1 MRDDVDCAMTIEWES
16 AVRDVGRLAALER
29 STLAEID
36 HEDPFDRLLELAI
49 TVTGAPRGVITYV
62 NAERTTAVSSFG
74 FPEGLD
80 LHAPIAYSF
89 CRFVV
94 ATRQPFI
101 VEDAH
106 HDPRTIGDPAIDA
119 FAAVSW
125 IGYAIEDDDG
135 FILGTF
141 CLMDAEPRQWSPT
154 DILAVATLASAATS
168 ELALRKVRAEV
179 ALLRR
184 DAGMTVDPAP

>member
-1 MRDDVDCAMTIEWES
+1 MTIDWES

-29 STLAEID
+29 SALAGID
-36 HEDPFDRLLELAI
+36 REDAFDRLLELAVTI
-49 TVTGAPRGVITYV
+49 TGAPRGVITYV
-62 NAERTTAVSSFG
+62 NAERTTAISGMG
-74 FPEGLD
+74 FPEGVD
-80 LHAPIAYSF
+80 LHAPIEYSF

-106 HDPRTIGDPAIDA
+106 HDPRTVDDPAIDA

-141 CLMDAEPRQWSPT
+141 CLMDAEPREWSPT
-154 DILAVATLASAATS
+154 DILTVATLARAAS
-168 ELALRKVRAEV
+168 SEV
-179 ALLRR
+179 ALRMARTEIILLRS
-184 DAGMTVDPAP
+184 DAGIAVDPGPDQA

>member
-1 MRDDVDCAMTIEWES
+1 MTIEWQS

-29 STLAEID
+29 SALAEVD
-36 HEDPFDRLLELAI
+36 HEDAFDRLLELAI
-49 TVTGAPRGVITYV
+49 TITGAPRGVITFV
-62 NAERTTAVSSFG
+62 NAEKTTAISGFG

-80 LHAPIAYSF
+80 LQAPIEYSF

-94 ATRQPFI
+94 ATSQPFI

-125 IGYAIEDDDG
+125 IGYAVEDDDG

-141 CLMDAEPRQWSPT
+141 CLMDAEPREWSPRDVLT
-154 DILAVATLASAATS
+154 VATLARAATS
-168 ELALRKVRAEV
+168 EVALRMARAEI

-184 DAGMTVDPAP
+184 GAAMTVDPGPDLA

>member
-1 MRDDVDCAMTIEWES
+1 MTVEWEP

-29 STLAEID
+29 STLATVV
-36 HEDPFDRLLELAI
+36 HEDAFDRLLELAVA
-49 TVTGAPRGVITYV
+49 VTGAPRGVITFV
-62 NAERTTAVSSFG
+62 NAERTTAISGVG
-74 FPEGLD
+74 FAEGLD
-80 LHAPIAYSF
+80 LHAPIEYSF

-125 IGYAIEDDDG
+125 IGYGIEDDDG
-135 FILGTF
+135 FVLGTF

-154 DILAVATLASAATS
+154 DILTVATLARAATS
-168 ELALRKVRAEV
+168 ELALRRARAEI
-179 ALLRR
+179 ALLRH
-184 DAGMTVDPAP
+184 DAGTAVEPEPDQG

>member
-1 MRDDVDCAMTIEWES
+1 VRIDWGS
-16 AVRDVGRLAALER
+16 AVRDVARLAALER
-29 STLAEID
+29 STLAEVER
-36 HEDPFDRLLELAI
+36 EDAFDRLLELAVA
-49 TVTGAPRGVITYV
+49 VTGAPRGVITFV
-62 NAERTTAVSSFG
+62 NAERTTAISGVG
-74 FPEGLD
+74 FPEGLE

-141 CLMDAEPRQWSPT
+141 CLMDAEPRQWSPKDVLT
-154 DILAVATLASAATS
+154 VATLARAATS
-168 ELALRKVRAEV
+168 EIALRMARSEV

-184 DAGMTVDPAP
+184 DAGMTVDPGPDQA

>member
-1 MRDDVDCAMTIEWES
+1 MTIEWES

-29 STLAEID
+29 SALAEID
-36 HEDPFDRLLELAI
+36 REDAFDRLLELAVTI
-49 TVTGAPRGVITYV
+49 TGAPRGVITFV
-62 NAERTTAVSSFG
+62 NAERTTAISGVG
-74 FPEGLD
+74 FPEGLA
-80 LHAPIAYSF
+80 LHAPIAHSF

-106 HDPRTIGDPAIDA
+106 HDSRTIGDPAIEA

-125 IGYAIEDDDG
+125 IGYAIEDDEG

-141 CLMDAEPRQWSPT
+141 CLMDAQPREWSPR
-154 DILAVATLASAATS
+154 DILTVATLARAASS
-168 ELALRKVRAEV
+168 EIALRMARSEV

-184 DAGMTVDPAP
+184 DADMTVDPGPDHT

>member
-1 MRDDVDCAMTIEWES
+1 MARCQS
-16 AVRDVGRLAALER
+16 G
-29 STLAEID
+29 S
-36 HEDPFDRLLELAI
+36 
-49 TVTGAPRGVITYV
+49 
-62 NAERTTAVSSFG
+62 VSYTH
-74 FPEGLD
+74 L
-80 LHAPIAYSF
+80 F

-125 IGYAIEDDDG
+125 IGYAVEDDDG

-141 CLMDAEPRQWSPT
+141 CLMDAEPREWSPT
-154 DILAVATLASAATS
+154 DILTVATLARAATS
-168 ELALRKVRAEV
+168 EVALRMACLLYTSTLVV
-179 ALLRR
+179 A
-184 DAGMTVDPAP
+184 VE

>member
-1 MRDDVDCAMTIEWES
+1 MTVDWES
-16 AVRDVGRLAALER
+16 AVRDVGRLAALDR
-29 STLAEID
+29 SALAQVVR
-36 HEDPFDRLLELAI
+36 EDAFDRLLELAI
-49 TVTGAPRGVITYV
+49 AVTGAPRGVITFV
-62 NAERTTAVSSFG
+62 NAERTTAISGVG
-74 FPEGLD
+74 FPEGLE
-80 LHAPIAYSF
+80 LHAPIEHSF

-125 IGYAIEDDDG
+125 MGYAIEDDDG

-141 CLMDAEPRQWSPT
+141 CLMDAEPREWSPT
-154 DILAVATLASAATS
+154 DILAVATLARAATS
-168 ELALRKVRAEV
+168 ELALRRARAEV

-184 DAGMTVDPAP
+184 AAGITDDPGPAQA